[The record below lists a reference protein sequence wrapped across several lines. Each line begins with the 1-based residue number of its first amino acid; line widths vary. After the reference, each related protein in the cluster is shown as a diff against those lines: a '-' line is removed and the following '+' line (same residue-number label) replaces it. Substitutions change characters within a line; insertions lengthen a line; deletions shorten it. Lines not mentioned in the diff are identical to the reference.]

1 MATKETR
8 AHGNTPAKDTPAK
21 PAAADGPD
29 LPGLEPGELKELL
42 RLMILARRFEEKAA
56 ESYQLGKIGG
66 FLHLYIG
73 QEAVAAGAITALRE
87 DDYVISAYRDH
98 AQALIRGIPA
108 RAVMAELYGRADGCS
123 KGMGG
128 SMHLFDRSVN
138 FLGGHAI
145 VGSHLPIAAG
155 VGYAIRYRSGDQ
167 VCLCFFGD
175 SAVNIGAFHEA
186 LNMAAKWELPVI
198 WIIENNAYGMG
209 TDIRRSAAISELVD
223 RACAYEGT
231 ASTQVDGMD
240 VQKVRA
246 AVDEAV
252 RTAREEKRP
261 SLIEAITYRFMG
273 HSMADPSHGTYRARE
288 EVEGWREDD
297 PILSLSDQLIAA
309 DVITAEEY
317 EEMDR
322 AVIEEVEGSAEFADA
337 SPLPDESHIYDL
349 VYSDEYPH
357 GLDRRDSWR

>member
-128 SMHLFDRSVN
+128 S
-138 FLGGHAI
+138 
-145 VGSHLPIAAG
+145 
-155 VGYAIRYRSGDQ
+155 
-167 VCLCFFGD
+167 
-175 SAVNIGAFHEA
+175 
-186 LNMAAKWELPVI
+186 
-198 WIIENNAYGMG
+198 
-209 TDIRRSAAISELVD
+209 
-223 RACAYEGT
+223 
-231 ASTQVDGMD
+231 
-240 VQKVRA
+240 
-246 AVDEAV
+246 
-252 RTAREEKRP
+252 
-261 SLIEAITYRFMG
+261 
-273 HSMADPSHGTYRARE
+273 
-288 EVEGWREDD
+288 
-297 PILSLSDQLIAA
+297 
-309 DVITAEEY
+309 
-317 EEMDR
+317 
-322 AVIEEVEGSAEFADA
+322 
-337 SPLPDESHIYDL
+337 
-349 VYSDEYPH
+349 
-357 GLDRRDSWR
+357 